1 MCSSDLD
8 ASAATLRRIFEN
20 QDNSWSSLMLSKLD
34 ESNQPWAL
42 LQFLTEKTLPVSV
55 ASQGER
61 TGDLVEV
68 VVMADLVKRA
78 LDNLVLPDNTASAE
92 SAQTASLG
100 ALTVNKLQKIAA
112 HYQTEST
119 GLSHE

>member
-1 MCSSDLD
+1 VVPVD
-8 ASAATLRRIFEN
+8 ASGATLRRLFEN
-20 QDNSWSSLMLSKLD
+20 NDNTWSSLMLSKLD

-42 LQFLTEKTLPVSV
+42 LQFLTEKSLPVSV

-61 TGDLVEV
+61 TSDLLEV
-68 VVMADLVKRA
+68 VAMTDLVKRA
-78 LDNLVLPDNTASAE
+78 LDNLVLPENTAQAE
-92 SAQTASLG
+92 SVQAASLG

-119 GLSHE
+119 GLTHE